1 MHDIDLKLKLFT
13 GAAINAKGYGKIK
26 PLTVGEIV
34 EKGYS
39 EYMKCL
45 NIMTLEVKDFMEDPP
60 EEIHVLE
67 LLMIY
72 GGQEIESVFEEALT
86 LFLRG
91 KIVMD
96 KDECQIFVKVSEDEI
111 YKVTK
116 QNYHEIQEVI
126 KWQNYI
132 NSFEE
137 KNLESSFDP
146 ADEEA
151 RKLKEQM
158 DAVARKR
165 DELKRK
171 QNVDSSEDNEG
182 DIDFYDILSA
192 ISSKSYGINETNVT
206 SLTVYQ
212 VYRKFKRMEIID
224 QYDISIDSILAGAQ
238 NVKLKHWSSKE

>member
-1 MHDIDLKLKLFT
+1 MNDIDLKLKLFT
-13 GAAINAKGYGKIK
+13 GAPVNAKGYGRIK

-34 EKGYS
+34 DKGYS

-45 NIMTLEVKDFMEDPP
+45 NIMTLEVKDFLEDPP
-60 EEIHVLE
+60 VEIHVLE

-72 GGQEIESVFEEALT
+72 GGQEIESAFEDALA

-91 KIVMD
+91 KVVMD
-96 KDECQIFVKVSEDEI
+96 KDECRIFIKISDEEI
-111 YKVTK
+111 YIITK
-116 QNYHEIQEVI
+116 ENYPEIQEVI

-137 KNLESSFDP
+137 KKLESGFDP
-146 ADEEA
+146 ADEET

-171 QNVDSSEDNEG
+171 QNADSGEERDG

-206 SLTVYQ
+206 SLTIYQ

-224 QYDISIDSILAGAQ
+224 QYDISIESILAGAQ
-238 NVKLKHWSSKE
+238 NIKIKHWSSKE